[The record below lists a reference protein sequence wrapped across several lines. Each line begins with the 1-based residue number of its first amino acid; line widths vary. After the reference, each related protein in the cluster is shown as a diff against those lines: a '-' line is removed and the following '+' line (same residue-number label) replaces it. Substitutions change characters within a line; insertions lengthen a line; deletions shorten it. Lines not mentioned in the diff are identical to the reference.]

1 MEFWQQIRNTSVMSK
16 SAWNT
21 DNIPNQQGRVVIVT
35 GATSGLGKS
44 AAKILTAKGATVV
57 MAVRNTVK
65 GEEVLNEIASGMP
78 NHSTSVMKL
87 DLSSLKS
94 VKDFSEEFMSRFDR
108 LDVLINNAGIM
119 FCPYSKTEDGLEIQ
133 MGTNHFGHFALTGR
147 LMPVLKATSNARI
160 VVTSS
165 IGHQMG
171 NIDVDD
177 INWESRSYKTRSAYG
192 DSKLANLYFA
202 YEFARMFSNDD
213 EAPRMTVAHPGWTS
227 TELQR
232 HSGLMRF
239 LNLLFSQEPDMGV
252 LPTLRAA
259 FDEDAK
265 AGDYFGPSGWME
277 FKGNPKKVQSN
288 KLSHNRD
295 VARKVWEISEELTG
309 IKF

>member
-1 MEFWQQIRNTSVMSK
+1 MEFWQQIKKKSVMSK

-21 DNIPNQQGRVVIVT
+21 ENIPNQQGRVVIVT
-35 GATSGLGKS
+35 GATSGLGKA

-94 VKDFSEEFMSRFDR
+94 VKDFSEEFMSKFDR

-213 EAPRMTVAHPGWTS
+213 EAPRMTYIPDGRAPSCSVTPVDAVSQPS
-227 TELQR
+227 I
-232 HSGLMRF
+232 
-239 LNLLFSQEPDMGV
+239 FSEPDMGV

-277 FKGNPKKVQSN
+277 FKGNPKKVESN

-295 VARKVWEISEELTG
+295 VGRKVWEISEELTG

>member
-1 MEFWQQIRNTSVMSK
+1 MEFWQQIKKISHVKISMEHGEHSQ
-16 SAWNT
+16 S
-21 DNIPNQQGRVVIVT
+21 T
-35 GATSGLGKS
+35 GTCRHCHRSNKRFGKVSGQDSYCEGGHS
-44 AAKILTAKGATVV
+44 CDGCSEHGQ
-57 MAVRNTVK
+57 R
-65 GEEVLNEIASGMP
+65 EEVLNEIASGMP

-94 VKDFSEEFMSRFDR
+94 VKDFSEEFMSKFDR

-277 FKGNPKKVQSN
+277 FKGNPKKVESN